1 MKTLFTLFLMLC
13 LCSGASAQLSDFSF
27 AQAAKQPTKK
37 KEVPFDK
44 KAYQKLL
51 AEPTEW
57 YAGLSFSNFVP
68 QGEFMDS
75 LGRSSQ
81 GFSIYGGYTNSEAH
95 LGCGLQV
102 DFMFTGRDEDIYEM
116 YTTDPF
122 GRRIYYYDTVSM
134 QNMMIPIT
142 LYGRFNQQ
150 FFNFLEPYFEV
161 FGGMNIY
168 SSSMSYNSGLVLQGK
183 QVTDS
188 DTKLNVSFT
197 YGIGGG
203 AMFKLLE
210 YAELPST
217 HFKMLLDLRARYYYG
232 GKATYRRGYL
242 LDGGYNFKE
251 TTSKTAMVM
260 IHAGLTFQF

>member
-13 LCSGASAQLSDFSF
+13 LFSGASAQLSDFSF

-68 QGEFMDS
+68 QGEFMQT
-75 LGRSSQ
+75 LGKSFQ
-81 GFSIYGGYTNSEAH
+81 GFSVYGGYNNSESH

-102 DFMFTGRDEDIYEM
+102 DFMFTGNDEDIYRK
-116 YTTDPF
+116 YL
-122 GRRIYYYDTVSM
+122 YDMLNHRYDYFDTLSM
-134 QNMMIPIT
+134 QNMIIPIT
-142 LYGRFNQQ
+142 LYGRFTQQ
-150 FFNFLEPYFEV
+150 FFNFFEPYFEV
-161 FGGMNIY
+161 FGSMNIY
-168 SSSMSYNSGLVLQGK
+168 SASMSYKSGIDFNGK

-188 DTKLNVSFT
+188 DTKLNVSFA

-217 HFKMLLDLRARYYYG
+217 HFKMLLDIRGRYFYG
-232 GKATYRRGYL
+232 GKANYWRGFLTDGTYG
-242 LDGGYNFKE
+242 FVEK
-251 TTSKTAMVM
+251 TSKTAMVM
-260 IHAGLTFQF
+260 VHAGLTFQF

>member
-1 MKTLFTLFLMLC
+1 MKTLTTLLLLLC
-13 LCSGASAQLSDFSF
+13 LCTVANSQFSDFSLL
-27 AQAAKQPTKK
+27 QGSTKQTKK
-37 KEVPFDK
+37 KETPFDS

-51 AEPTEW
+51 ASQPEW

-81 GFSIYGGYTNSEAH
+81 GFSIYGGYNSPEMH

-116 YTTDPF
+116 YTTDAF

-134 QNMMIPIT
+134 QNMVIPIT
-142 LYGRFNQQ
+142 IYGRFNQQ
-150 FFNFLEPYFEV
+150 FFKFFEPYFEL
-161 FGGMNIY
+161 FGGMIVY
-168 SSSMSYNSGLVLQGK
+168 SSSMSYNSGLVIQGK
-183 QVTDS
+183 QYTDS
-188 DTKLNVSFT
+188 DTKLNVSFA

-203 AMFKLLE
+203 AMFKLYE
-210 YAELPST
+210 FAELPST
-217 HFKMLLDLRARYYYG
+217 HVKMMLDLRGRYYYG

-242 LDGGYNFKE
+242 LEGNYYFKE